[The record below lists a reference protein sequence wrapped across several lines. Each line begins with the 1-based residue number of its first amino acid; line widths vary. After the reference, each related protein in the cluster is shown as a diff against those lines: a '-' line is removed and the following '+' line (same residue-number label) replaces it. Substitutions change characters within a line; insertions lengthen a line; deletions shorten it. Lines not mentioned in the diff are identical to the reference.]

1 MPTTTL
7 DTSLGRA
14 SRMPAELDAVRAYWD
29 AHVEDWKAA
38 VSPAGT
44 LPYFEETEAYRFEKL
59 DYLAQVVDFNG
70 YADRRLLDLGCGI
83 GNDGARF
90 ARGGAEVTGI
100 DLAPR
105 AVELASRNFDLR
117 GLPGSFALMNG
128 EALDLPDADFDVVY
142 CHTVL
147 HFTPRP
153 ERMIQEIHRVLRP
166 GGTAILMVVNRRSW
180 LRAMHRLAKVEI
192 DHLEAPVFHWFTAE
206 EFARLLAPFEAVEI
220 VPERFPVPTTVHK
233 GIKARLFNTMF
244 VDGFNAL
251 PRAWVR
257 RYGHH
262 LMAFATKGGGL
273 PERAESRR

>member
-1 MPTTTL
+1 MPSTAIG
-7 DTSLGRA
+7 TSLDEAPSAPG
-14 SRMPAELDAVRAYWD
+14 LDAVRAYWD

-44 LPYFEETEAYRFEKL
+44 LQYFEETEAYRFEKL
-59 DYLAQVVDFNG
+59 EYLAKLVDYDG
-70 YADRRLLDLGCGI
+70 YAGWRVLDLGCGI
-83 GNDGARF
+83 GNDTARF
-90 ARGGAEVTGI
+90 ARGGAEVTGV

-105 AVELASRNFDLR
+105 AIELVSRNFELR
-117 GLPGSFALMNG
+117 SLAGRFAVMNG
-128 EALDLPDADFDVVY
+128 EALDLPDAAFDLVY

-153 ERMIQEIHRVLRP
+153 EHMIHEIHRVLRP
-166 GGTAILMVVNRRSW
+166 GGTAILMAVNRRSW

-192 DHLEAPVFHWFTAE
+192 DHLEAPVFHWFSAE
-206 EFARLLAPFEAVEI
+206 EFARLLAPFATVRI
-220 VPERFPVPTTVHK
+220 LPERFPVPTKVHK
-233 GIKARLFNTMF
+233 GLKARLFNALF

-262 LMAFATKGGGL
+262 LMAFATKAEAASG
-273 PERAESRR
+273 RAESRA

>member
-1 MPTTTL
+1 MPSTTIGAGL
-7 DTSLGRA
+7 SGA
-14 SRMPAELDAVRAYWD
+14 SSAPARLDAVRSYWD

-38 VSPAGT
+38 TSPAGT

-59 DYLAQVVDFNG
+59 DYLAKLVDFNG
-70 YADRRLLDLGCGI
+70 YAGRRVLDLGCGI
-83 GNDGARF
+83 GNDAARF

-105 AVELASRNFDLR
+105 AIELASRNFELR
-117 GLPGSFALMNG
+117 GLAGCFAVMNG
-128 EALDLPDADFDVVY
+128 ESLDLPDASFDLVY

-153 ERMIQEIHRVLRP
+153 ERMIHEIHRVLRP

-192 DHLEAPVFHWFTAE
+192 DHLAAPVYHWFTAE
-206 EFARLLAPFEAVEI
+206 KFAHLLAPFNAVQI
-220 VPERFPVPTTVHK
+220 VPERFPVPTKVHK
-233 GIKARLFNTMF
+233 GLKARLFNALF

-251 PRAWVR
+251 PRVWVR

-262 LMAFATKGGGL
+262 LMAFATKGGAL
-273 PERAESRR
+273 PDGAGSRR